1 MKVDK
6 NFLFIL
12 IGRELQAGI
21 SILTIRIMT
30 TVLAKDEIGSQYLIQ
45 SIILWFSL
53 VLINPFGMFINRH
66 VHEWFQSNQL
76 VSALKKMNAYFLG
89 VGIVSIPIVYFAKE
103 VLSIGANQSTVSVM
117 VLVFLYIYLSTW
129 FQTLTSF
136 FNLFNYQKHFVF
148 LNISSQ
154 ALGLIFAYGLTIE
167 FQMSAFYWM
176 LGLLV
181 GQFAS
186 LLMAF
191 LFLRQNQYFNS
202 KTQINAK
209 LNIFTKERLHFCL
222 PVALATVFMWFQ
234 TQGYR
239 LIIEKSS
246 GVELLAILGVS
257 LGVAASLASIVESLA
272 TQYLY
277 PKYYAQ
283 ISNVSLDSRKQA
295 WQLIWRAAISIYIP
309 SAIAVMAV
317 SSIVLKILTGPVFH
331 MYGSF
336 VAAGACLELFRQ
348 LTNIV
353 YLVSHSEKKT
363 AGNILPYFAG
373 SLILL
378 LGLIYR
384 YYFSVI
390 SLNWIILLLISAYF
404 ITLLLNSFVAFRLAS
419 IRFYFF
425 QMLQITMM
433 CIPVLLLRPYLES
446 ISITSVVL
454 SCLIGLYSLGV
465 MFYFLKKID
474 FK

>member
-12 IGRELQAGI
+12 IGRVLQAGI

-53 VLINPFGMFINRH
+53 VLINPFVMFINRH

-76 VSALKKMNAYFLG
+76 VSALKKMN
-89 VGIVSIPIVYFAKE
+89 VYFPKE

-209 LNIFTKERLHFCL
+209 LNIFTKETLHFCL

-257 LGVAASLASIVESLA
+257 LGVAAS
-272 TQYLY
+272 
-277 PKYYAQ
+277 
-283 ISNVSLDSRKQA
+283 
-295 WQLIWRAAISIYIP
+295 
-309 SAIAVMAV
+309 
-317 SSIVLKILTGPVFH
+317 F
-331 MYGSF
+331 
-336 VAAGACLELFRQ
+336 
-348 LTNIV
+348 
-353 YLVSHSEKKT
+353 
-363 AGNILPYFAG
+363 
-373 SLILL
+373 
-378 LGLIYR
+378 
-384 YYFSVI
+384 
-390 SLNWIILLLISAYF
+390 
-404 ITLLLNSFVAFRLAS
+404 
-419 IRFYFF
+419 
-425 QMLQITMM
+425 
-433 CIPVLLLRPYLES
+433 
-446 ISITSVVL
+446 
-454 SCLIGLYSLGV
+454 
-465 MFYFLKKID
+465 
-474 FK
+474 